1 MITSL
6 YMFCA
11 GLIAALSIPHAG
23 IPGGLLDISPFSFIF
38 YVLGLAALYRALTTI
53 PPRAFI
59 QPALYTYCWFM
70 GFFTF
75 SLSWVGN
82 ALLIDGNPYA
92 WAYPFAL
99 LGLPLLLSLYPAI
112 VIGAL
117 FRFLSTNNIKTI
129 TPVIMVWG
137 IGAAEYARAHM
148 LTGFPWNMPAYI
160 WSETAPV
167 FQSLSAIGPYT
178 LSVLTIWWTLSI
190 VLAIM
195 TNKDIRRHW
204 PFQIGAILSFIGVL
218 FYGHLSL
225 QDAREKTS
233 AADNTPPVQ
242 VVMVQANIPQ
252 SEKWDSDKIGDHF
265 YKHIQLSMPQG
276 PIKNIKTL
284 VVWPE
289 TALPPELT
297 ESPVA
302 RREIKNMLLHY
313 PAGSVLITGAI
324 RAGFTTPYPTFYN
337 SLLIYDQAGQM
348 IQSYDKHHLVPFG
361 EYMPFQDIIPFGPL
375 AKFDGLQSGP
385 EPEPLALQNSISISP
400 LICYEVIFPEEV
412 RRISATSAPILVNIT
427 NDSWYGNSAGPY
439 QHLAQA
445 RARAIENGQSMIR
458 VAGTGI
464 SATINPWGQI
474 QNKNPY
480 NVQQSNISTLWL
492 YSAKYNFYKKYGD
505 LAFFILG
512 AGLFLLILRNYITN
526 NHSKL

>member
-11 GLIAALSIPHAG
+11 GIVAALAIPHAG
-23 IPGGLLDISPFSFIF
+23 VPGILLDISPFSFIF
-38 YVLGLAALYRALTTI
+38 YVLGLAVLYRALTNI
-53 PPRAFI
+53 PPRVFTR
-59 QPALYTYCWFM
+59 PALYTYCWFM

-75 SLSWVGN
+75 SLSWVAN
-82 ALLIDGNPYA
+82 ALLIGGNPYA

-117 FRFLSTNNIKTI
+117 FRFLSANHTKTI
-129 TPVIMVWG
+129 TPMIMVLG
-137 IGAAEYARAHM
+137 VGTAEYARAHM

-167 FQSLSAIGPYT
+167 FQSLAAIGPYA
-178 LSVLTIWWTLSI
+178 LSILTVWWTLSI
-190 VLAIM
+190 ILAI
-195 TNKDIRRHW
+195 TTGPDIRRHW
-204 PFQIGAILSFIGVL
+204 CFQIGSLISFIAVL

-276 PIKNIKTL
+276 PIKDIKTL

-302 RREIKNMLLHY
+302 RREIKNMLAHY

-324 RAGFTTPYPTFYN
+324 RADFAAPRPTFYN
-337 SLLIYDQAGQM
+337 SLLIYDQTGQT
-348 IQSYDKHHLVPFG
+348 IRSYDKHHLVPFG

-375 AKFDGLQSGP
+375 AKFEGLQSGP
-385 EPEPLALQNSISISP
+385 KPKPLAVQNSISISP
-400 LICYEVIFPEEV
+400 LICYEVIFPGDV
-412 RRISATSAPILVNIT
+412 RAVSARPEPILMNIT

-464 SATINPWGQI
+464 SAAINPWGQI
-474 QNKNPY
+474 QNKITY
-480 NVQQSNISTLWL
+480 NVQKSETSFLWL
-492 YSAKYNFYKKYGD
+492 YSTKYNIYKKYGD
-505 LAFFILG
+505 LLFFILCIS
-512 AGLFLLILRNYITN
+512 LFILILRNYITN